1 MNIFLTF
8 PSLYRKISI
17 PLFIHQK
24 SVRMPYNPDIHH
36 RRSIRLKEYDYS
48 LDGFYFVTICVNGRL
63 PLFGRIVDD
72 VMHLNE
78 AGIIIEEQFCLLPQ
92 RYSHIIC
99 REYMIMP
106 NHFHCIIQIMDVKDV
121 QLDSVPVGAP
131 LVGAQTINQFSGQPQ
146 GIAPTG
152 VRPTLG
158 EIVGAFKSVTTNEY
172 IRGVKDK
179 GWQPFDTRLWQRNYY
194 EHIIRDQRSYDEIS
208 CYILDNPRYWRTDKL
223 HCVS

>member
-1 MNIFLTF
+1 MQRYDITHAE
-8 PSLYRKISI
+8 ISAR
-17 PLFIHQK
+17 F
-24 SVRMPYNPDIHH
+24 
-36 RRSIRLKEYDYS
+36 
-48 LDGFYFVTICVNGRL
+48 
-63 PLFGRIVDD
+63 RIVP
-72 VMHLNE
+72 HGSE
-78 AGIIIEEQFCLLPQ
+78 KF
-92 RYSHIIC
+92 R
-99 REYMIMP
+99 
-106 NHFHCIIQIMDVKDV
+106 F
-121 QLDSVPVGAP
+121 VPHSFSFLVGAP

-223 HCVS
+223 YCVP